1 MIESIMLVTI
11 MLAIGLFLVFR
22 YLISFIDKYLVT
34 IKKILDMHQLSMEGI
49 EALAKEIEQM
59 KKEK

>member
-22 YLISFIDKYLVT
+22 HLVSFIDKYLVT

-59 KKEK
+59 KKDK

>member
-1 MIESIMLVTI
+1 LLVCQ
-11 MLAIGLFLVFR
+11 
-22 YLISFIDKYLVT
+22 
-34 IKKILDMHQLSMEGI
+34 KKERIPHNLQAKQTSKRKFLDMHQLSMEGI

>member
-1 MIESIMLVTI
+1 MI

-22 YLISFIDKYLVT
+22 HLCSFIDKYLTT
-34 IKKILDMHQLSMEGI
+34 IKNILNMHQLSMEGI
-49 EALAKEIEQM
+49 EALAKEIEQL